1 MADTGSTRITSDTT
15 SAGART
21 PTRSDPDQGPAR
33 PATDTARPQDRQQ
46 ATARQKEQYGG
57 IKVGSA
63 FFGWLT
69 ATGMAVL
76 LTALAAAAGTA
87 VGVTTGTSLTD
98 AANQASQGSDTAKTV
113 GLVGGIVLLV
123 VLLVAYYA
131 GGYVAG
137 RMARF
142 NGLRQGLAVWLW
154 AVVIAIAVAVVA
166 AVAGDKYDVL
176 SKLNSFPRIPV
187 NTGDITTGGL
197 IALAAVAVASLVG
210 ALLGG
215 LAGMRFHR
223 KVDQAAFEPQA
234 D

>member
-1 MADTGSTRITSDTT
+1 MTDHGSTPVTTPVPADRTGS
-15 SAGART
+15 
-21 PTRSDPDQGPAR
+21 PAV
-33 PATDTARPQDRQQ
+33 PVDRRE

-69 ATGMAVL
+69 ATGTAVL
-76 LTALAAAAGTA
+76 LTALLVAAGTA
-87 VGVTTGTSLTD
+87 VGVTTGTSLSE
-98 AANQASQGSDTAKTV
+98 AADQVTQGTDTARTV
-113 GLVGGIVLLV
+113 GLAGGIALLV
-123 VLLVAYYA
+123 VLFVAYYC

-154 AVVIAIAVAVVA
+154 AVVIAVVVAVVA

-176 SKLNSFPRIPV
+176 SRLNSFPRIPA
-187 NTGDITTGGL
+187 NTGDVTTGGV
-197 IALAAVAVASLVG
+197 IALVAVAVASLVG

-215 LAGMRFHR
+215 LAGMHFHR
-223 KVDQAAFEPQA
+223 KVDRAAFEPYA
-234 D
+234 G